1 MENVGMKKRSRWL
14 LLLGLLSMLVA
25 ANAMAAKV
33 SSLDPMGRVELVLNE
48 IIAILEDKA
57 LAAPESVD
65 QRRKLVIAKVE
76 CLLDFEE
83 IAMRA
88 MGRHWRER
96 TPAEKTKF
104 VNLFKQLLERTYIDR
119 IDTYSGERAV
129 FQKQD
134 IRGDYAMVY
143 TQFVTSKNEIPIN
156 YKLRKKTNGWMVY
169 DVEIETVSLV
179 LNYRNQFDSIINREK
194 YAGLVQRME
203 EKIAKGEPLEGTP

>member
-1 MENVGMKKRSRWL
+1 MKNVGMKKQSRWL
-14 LLLGLLSMLVA
+14 MALGLLLLVA
-25 ANAMAAKV
+25 ANAMAARV
-33 SSLDPMGRVELVLNE
+33 SSLDPMGRVESVLNE
-48 IIAILEDKA
+48 IISILEDKA
-57 LAAPESVD
+57 LAGPESVD
-65 QRRKLVIAKVE
+65 KRRNLVIEKVE
-76 CLLDFEE
+76 GLFDFEE

-96 TPAEKTKF
+96 TPAEKTRF
-104 VNLFKQLLERTYIDR
+104 VNLFKQLLEKTYIDR

-203 EKIAKGEPLEGTP
+203 EKIAKGEPLDGAP

>member
-1 MENVGMKKRSRWL
+1 MACWL
-14 LLLGLLSMLVA
+14 LVMLTTA
-25 ANAMAAKV
+25 AGAMAAKT
-33 SSLDPMGRVELVLNE
+33 SSDPLGRVESVVNE

-57 LAAPESVD
+57 LAGPEAVD
-65 QRRKLVIAKVE
+65 KRRQLVIKKVE
-76 CLLDFEE
+76 DLLDFEE

-96 TPAEKTKF
+96 TPAEKAQF
-104 VNLFKQLLERTYIDR
+104 VALFKQLLERTYIDR
-119 IDTYSGERAV
+119 VDTYSGERAV

-156 YKLRKKTNGWMVY
+156 YKLRKKANGWMVY

-179 LNYRNQFDSIINREK
+179 LNYRNQFDSIINRDK

>member
-1 MENVGMKKRSRWL
+1 MACWL
-14 LLLGLLSMLVA
+14 LVMLTTA
-25 ANAMAAKV
+25 AGAMAAKT
-33 SSLDPMGRVELVLNE
+33 SSDPLGRVESVVNE

-57 LAAPESVD
+57 LAGPEAVD
-65 QRRKLVIAKVE
+65 KRRQLVIKKVE
-76 CLLDFEE
+76 DLLDFEE

-96 TPAEKTKF
+96 TPAEKAQF
-104 VNLFKQLLERTYIDR
+104 VALFKQLLERTYIDR
-119 IDTYSGERAV
+119 VDTYSGERAV

-156 YKLRKKTNGWMVY
+156 YKLRKKANGWMVY

-179 LNYRNQFDSIINREK
+179 LNYRNQFDSIINRDK

-203 EKIAKGEPLEGTP
+203 EKIAKGEPMEGTP